1 MSDHYTASKHCALQ
15 FLRLPTIHH
24 PQARNTKVQGK
35 GAFTVPEQ
43 NTEGESCDIKK
54 MTALVSVST
63 TQKSTNQKSTTEN
76 NFIYI
81 THTLLKI
88 LKHREIIY

>member
-1 MSDHYTASKHCALQ
+1 
-15 FLRLPTIHH
+15 
-24 PQARNTKVQGK
+24 
-35 GAFTVPEQ
+35 
-43 NTEGESCDIKK
+43 